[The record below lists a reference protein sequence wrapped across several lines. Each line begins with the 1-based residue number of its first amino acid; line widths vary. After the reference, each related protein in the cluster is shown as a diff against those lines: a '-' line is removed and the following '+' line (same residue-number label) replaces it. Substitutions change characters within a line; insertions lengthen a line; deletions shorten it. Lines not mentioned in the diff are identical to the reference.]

1 MAHEN
6 HPGGQLVGRYKHQIE
21 TSKIKINQDCAGIL
35 DPLNLIT
42 LRNRPDSSLL
52 SELRAAYNE
61 FIIARALGLEFV
73 QQQRIRSKRK
83 STCILKGNVYLK
95 AAFVQAANAGGQYQG
110 NS

>member
-1 MAHEN
+1 M
-6 HPGGQLVGRYKHQIE
+6 
-21 TSKIKINQDCAGIL
+21 L

-73 QQQRIRSKRK
+73 PQQRIRGKRK
-83 STCILKGNVYLK
+83 SMCILEGNVYLET
-95 AAFVQAANAGGQYQG
+95 AFVQAANAAARTKGTHSYWDYWRVA
-110 NS
+110 NHPTERE